1 VSPEVADRAAAVAA
15 LRERLARLRGGVGT
29 GPPGELAD
37 GREPPPPHRSEP
49 RHGPAAGQL
58 GAGAREGGFEPET
71 IASGVTWVRRVSV
84 DLAPFLERA
93 GAAGPVTGAQL
104 LQLSLGGGGVH
115 PVPWDASS
123 AAVLDLETLGLRG
136 SGVLAFL
143 VGIGVPRGDRLDV
156 DQVLLVD
163 PAEERPLLLAALA
176 RLAGRRMLVT
186 YNGRSF
192 DLPALRARLVVNRL
206 DPAALEAGMH
216 CDMLAPVRRL
226 FRDRL
231 GPCTLGQAER
241 LLLGLERQGEAP
253 GAEAP
258 GRYRAWLR
266 GGGYGLLEGVVR
278 HNELDLCSTMVLA
291 ARVASHLEGRLVRP
305 VHPADRYRL
314 AVHLDRS
321 GLAEHVDELLRVT
334 VDGGRDPWDR
344 HAAHVLA
351 RRLCRRGGTDE
362 EEALRLW
369 DRLWR
374 SRPTDLRAARALAVG
389 LERRRRLAEALAVAE
404 RALATCGRLGGWRLA
419 ALRGAPPG
427 GWTAE
432 WERRCRRLRRR
443 LAAQS
448 PPPGPLVVGLESLA
462 PPLFAN

>member
-1 VSPEVADRAAAVAA
+1 MNVEVADRAAAVAA
-15 LRERLARLRGGVGT
+15 LRARLARLGGGGAVASPRAPRGEEEAAVR
-29 GPPGELAD
+29 LA
-37 GREPPPPHRSEP
+37 
-49 RHGPAAGQL
+49 
-58 GAGAREGGFEPET
+58 AGARQGGFEAERV
-71 IASGVTWVRRVSV
+71 AGGVAWVRRVSV

-93 GAAGPVTGAQL
+93 GACGPVTAPQL
-104 LQLSLGGGGVH
+104 LRLCVGDGGPASVG
-115 PVPWDASS
+115 WEASS

-143 VGIGVPRGDRLDV
+143 VGIGVPRGDRLEV
-156 DQVLLVD
+156 DQLLLVD

-206 DPAALEAGMH
+206 DPAALECGMH
-216 CDMLAPVRRL
+216 CDLLVPVRRL

-241 LLLGLERQGEAP
+241 LLLGLQRDGEVA

-258 GRYRAWLR
+258 ARYHAWLR
-266 GGGYGLLEGVVR
+266 GAGFTVLDGVVR
-278 HNELDLCSTMVLA
+278 HNQLDLCATVVLA
-291 ARVASHLEGRLVRP
+291 ARVAAHLEGRLVRP

-314 AVHLDRS
+314 AVHLERS
-321 GLAEHVDELLRVT
+321 GVADQVDDLLRLT
-334 VDGGRDPWDR
+334 VDGGTDPWDR
-344 HAAHVLA
+344 QAAHVLA
-351 RRLCRRGGTDE
+351 RRLRRRGGDAE

-369 DRLWR
+369 EGLWR
-374 SRPTDLRAARALAVG
+374 SRPTDLRAARALAAG
-389 LERRRRLAEALAVAE
+389 LERRRRLVEALAVAE
-404 RALATCGRLGGWRLA
+404 RALALCERLERWRLA
-419 ALRGAPPG
+419 AIGGAPPG
-427 GWTAE
+427 GWAAD

-443 LAAQS
+443 LRAQS
-448 PPPGPLVVGLESLA
+448 PPPGAVWAGADEPA